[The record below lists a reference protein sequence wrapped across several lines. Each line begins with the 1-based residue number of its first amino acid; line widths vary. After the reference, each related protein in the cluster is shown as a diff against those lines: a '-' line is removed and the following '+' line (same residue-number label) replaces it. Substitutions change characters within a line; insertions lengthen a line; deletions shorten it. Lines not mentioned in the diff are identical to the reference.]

1 MRIASPPPLPKM
13 HGVVARAGQTSPPEA
28 NCSTVS
34 PTPYWKY
41 STLFGGGRCDSWAEA
56 RFAHPKK
63 EARTRAVNAKHAAFL
78 RRSWALADASSL
90 QFEASSTFVLCTGL
104 TVPESFV

>member
-1 MRIASPPPLPKM
+1 MRSHAST
-13 HGVVARAGQTSPPEA
+13 A
-28 NCSTVS
+28 S

-41 STLFGGGRCDSWAEA
+41 STLLGGGRCDSWAEA
-56 RFAHPKK
+56 RFARPKK
-63 EARTRAVNAKHAAFL
+63 VARTTAVNAKRAAFL
-78 RRSWALADASSL
+78 RRSWALEDALNL